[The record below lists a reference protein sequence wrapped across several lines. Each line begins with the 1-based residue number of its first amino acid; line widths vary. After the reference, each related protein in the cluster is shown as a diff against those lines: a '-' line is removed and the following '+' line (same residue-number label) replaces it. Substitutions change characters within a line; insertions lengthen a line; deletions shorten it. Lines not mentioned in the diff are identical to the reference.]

1 MKLINSYEEKKLCV
15 ARERQPNLWINVGEL
30 QGTELSKRTKTEEQ
44 NLQQPTRRKEAKS
57 HPAAHETEEFQA

>member
-1 MKLINSYEEKKLCV
+1 MKLINSYEVKKLCG

-44 NLQQPTRRKEAKS
+44 NLQQPTRKEAKS